1 MNLDILTS
9 LLNMSTDSTSWVAE
23 VREGFH
29 TASSEC
35 CQSLWHSRL
44 KLRVAKLTFNQ
55 ATDTFRPRDV
65 VFFEQAQDL
74 CDEHARGEDDGA
86 DGLLERLL
94 ENVHQKGEERENAN
108 ERHGE
113 RGIAA
118 ARGAFAAPVPVARG
132 AQRAHWTF
140 VAFFACLC
148 ASGVTGGA

>member
-55 ATDTFRPRDV
+55 ATDTSMCDTDGWNCRDSW
-65 VFFEQAQDL
+65 
-74 CDEHARGEDDGA
+74 HP
-86 DGLLERLL
+86 
-94 ENVHQKGEERENAN
+94 
-108 ERHGE
+108 
-113 RGIAA
+113 AA
-118 ARGAFAAPVPVARG
+118 SR
-132 AQRAHWTF
+132 
-140 VAFFACLC
+140 CE
-148 ASGVTGGA
+148 